1 MVHMI
6 TTLFSIEDD
15 YFGIQRLLTFNS
27 TFTEA
32 TIVVALRNDAIPEDT
47 ESFILSLMVQEDSSI
62 VVIPDQMIISI
73 IDDDREGRALY
84 RITFS
89 TFYMC
94 FIYKV
99 IIILQHE

>member
-1 MVHMI
+1 M
-6 TTLFSIEDD
+6 TTSLFSTEED
-15 YFGIQRLLTFNS
+15 YFGIQQLLTFNS
-27 TFTEA
+27 TLTEA
-32 TIVVALRNDAIPEDT
+32 GVFVALRNDAVPEDT
-47 ESFILSLMVQEDSSI
+47 ESFILSLMAEEDPSI

-94 FIYKV
+94 FV
-99 IIILQHE
+99 LQHE